1 VTSTKGDIHTAFQ
14 DVNLALSPQ
23 YTLSDSPK
31 GVTMKCHFRR
41 AKLFCMF
48 ARYNEALL
56 DFEHF
61 EKLRF
66 ETNAAESTGNQ
77 ILKKD
82 IDEGVRAVGGR
93 DRQRKDELVRAVDV
107 CISYSISSFHF

>member
-1 VTSTKGDIHTAFQ
+1 
-14 DVNLALSPQ
+14 
-23 YTLSDSPK
+23 
-31 GVTMKCHFRR
+31 
-41 AKLFCMF
+41 MF

-56 DFEHF
+56 DFENF

-66 ETNAAESTGNQ
+66 ETNAAESTGDQ
-77 ILKKD
+77 ILKD

-93 DRQRKDELVRAVDV
+93 DRQRKDGLIRAVDV